1 MAAPVGNMD
10 CQAWQ
15 LLFDTMPIGAMLR
28 NLGSLIHLSVLRTDS
43 VGNLDRLKGVLNN
56 RNYLRKGR
64 IHPIDVLKALKTYAS
79 GGKVGRSKKTWTPV
93 PRIVDILEKALEMSF
108 KVVKPTNKVFLH
120 AVDISGSMSGCVA
133 ESVGLT
139 CCEIATATALV
150 TAKAEKNY
158 AIRGFST
165 KFIDLKSILLLR
177 LTTSL

>member
-1 MAAPVGNMD
+1 
-10 CQAWQ
+10 
-15 LLFDTMPIGAMLR
+15 MPIGAMLR
-28 NLGSLIHLSVLRTDS
+28 NLGSLTHLSVLRTDHS
-43 VGNLDRLKGVLNN
+43 VDNLDRLEEVLNN

-120 AVDISGSMSGCVA
+120 AVDISGSMSGWVA

-139 CCEIATATALV
+139 CCEIATAIPLV

-165 KFIDLKSILLLR
+165 KFIDLKDQQAR
-177 LTTSL
+177 LISFGTKKS